1 MQVEIKTAEKII
13 AAHADP
19 EMHQGQ
25 RRAARETPLMR
36 AIYRI
41 FLAGGGPVPTEEI
54 ATALPA
60 IARSTLESDLAS
72 LDEGDLIH
80 LADGR
85 VEVAYPF
92 SARPT
97 PFVVRLGDGR
107 ERFVCCA
114 IDALGMASMVG
125 DSIEVLGRC
134 HHCGDSLSF
143 AVHPDN
149 PGPEAEGVM
158 VWVGR
163 RGEGERRATTGL

>member
-1 MQVEIKTAEKII
+1 MQLEIKTAEEII

-19 EMHQGQ
+19 ETHQGQ

-54 ATALPA
+54 ATALPTS
-60 IARSTLESDLAS
+60 ARSALGRDLAK
-72 LDEGDLIH
+72 LDEDDLIQ
-80 LADGR
+80 LTDGV

-97 PFVVRLGDGR
+97 PFVVRLGNQR

-125 DSIEVLGRC
+125 DPVDVLGRC

-143 AVHPDN
+143 AVHPEG
-149 PGPEAEGVM
+149 PGPQADGVM

-163 RGEGERRATTGL
+163 RCEGEQRAATGL